1 MAEIKGT
8 NVASKIV
15 PYTDSDEYATH
26 DEKYGVG
33 GYRTVDSVSEMNAIP
48 AARRKE
54 GMLVYV
60 KGDKIYKLNSSNTF
74 VNAGLGVGE
83 VINWNSGSNLSKNG
97 YQKFSNGLMLQWG
110 YNKFNG
116 SVININLPISFYNSS
131 YNVFMTFNY
140 NGDPVITA
148 YTVGKSTSY
157 FQAKSR
163 GVIAGNPP
171 TFVSTTEYFQWFA
184 IGRWK

>member
-1 MAEIKGT
+1 MI
-8 NVASKIV
+8 
-15 PYTDSDEYATH
+15 
-26 DEKYGVG
+26 
-33 GYRTVDSVSEMNAIP
+33 
-48 AARRKE
+48 
-54 GMLVYV
+54 
-60 KGDKIYKLNSSNTF
+60 
-74 VNAGLGVGE
+74 
-83 VINWNSGSNLSKNG
+83 
-97 YQKFSNGLMLQWG
+97 QWG

-140 NGDPVITA
+140 NSDPVITA

-157 FQAKSR
+157 FQAESR